1 MPKLADRPSWDT
13 HYLHTFINCLLLQCN
28 TWIFQSQLKLVVYKY
43 FSELIWHN
51 FCSSHTALICDVD
64 FDDYILQLCDT
75 KIGWLLNMWHLMRS
89 RITRMAW
96 FKLIKC
102 KWSLSLLLLRCN
114 TRKFQWQMWCIEIL
128 FSDIRLTYLWSDKT
142 TVMLFI
148 DKRKIMQ
155 INRAQFQNSPRG
167 QLYSCVCLLLY
178 SNFM

>member
-1 MPKLADRPSWDT
+1 MWRFWSWHTRVLPPPYAHHKAACQSLYARTMLLYLVTLIFITVGPGFVMPKLADRSSCDT
-13 HYLHTFINCLLLQCN
+13 HYVHTFINYLLLQCN
-28 TWIFQSQLKLVVYKY
+28 TWIFQSQLKLVVYKF

-102 KWSLSLLLLRCN
+102 QWSFSFIATMQYREIPMTNVIHWNSLQR
-114 TRKFQWQMWCIEIL
+114 
-128 FSDIRLTYLWSDKT
+128 Y
-142 TVMLFI
+142 
-148 DKRKIMQ
+148 
-155 INRAQFQNSPRG
+155 
-167 QLYSCVCLLLY
+167 
-178 SNFM
+178 